1 MKPQP
6 MRLGDLS
13 VGFVHSLAD
22 AVRSHGLDP
31 QPLLEQ
37 YGLDTARLAEAGA
50 RLSIP
55 RYMRLGHAAIQ
66 LTGDPALG
74 LRMGQLSRLSQAG
87 LAGVT
92 AAQAPTVRE
101 AARCLT
107 RFEALYGSN
116 YRGQSS
122 FHEDADGAWL
132 RFYSISPYN
141 AYNRFVVDSILAG
154 WLQQLGSLGL
164 PVKAERIEIEFAQT
178 DYRDRYN
185 SLGDCPIQ
193 FGAEHNQLRLSQAT
207 LAQRNVE
214 HCPSTWR
221 HLLQLCERELEQLTR
236 TRSLRERITQLLG
249 PLLNGGRE
257 PDLEEVAA
265 RLKLPTWT
273 LRRKLAE
280 EGTQFRAILNDTRRD
295 LAMTYIRDTELA
307 FGEIAYLLGFA
318 SAEAFQRAF
327 KRWSGQTPGN
337 FVAATGSPPE
347 KTPPALQLGGVFCGF
362 QRVQFE
368 SLEFQQFFLVIV
380 HGGLLVCGV

>member
-1 MKPQP
+1 

-13 VGFVHSLAD
+13 VGFVQQLAD
-22 AVRSHGLDP
+22 AVRSYGHDP
-31 QPLLEQ
+31 QPLLNQ
-37 YGLDTARLAEAGA
+37 YGLDAARLSQPLA

-55 RYMRLGHAAIQ
+55 RYMRLGHAAIA
-66 LTGDPALG
+66 LTQQPALG

-101 AARCLT
+101 AARTLI

-122 FHEDADGAWL
+122 LHEDARGAWL

-141 AYNRFVVDSILAG
+141 AYNRFVVDSIISG
-154 WLQQLGSLGL
+154 WLHQLSSVAGTTLIS
-164 PVKAERIEIEFAQT
+164 EHIDIEFSEP
-178 DYRDRYN
+178 DY
-185 SLGDCPIQ
+185 
-193 FGAEHNQLRLSQAT
+193 AEQYRHLSHHPLHFRADTNQLRLNHDA
-207 LAQRNVE
+207 LDLRNAQ
-214 HCPSTWR
+214 HCPSTWSC
-221 HLLQLCERELEQLTR
+221 LLLMCERELEQLTR

-273 LRRKLAE
+273 LRRKLTE

-295 LAMTYIRDTELA
+295 LAMTYIRDPELA

-327 KRWSGQTPGN
+327 TRGNAETPGE
-337 FVAATGSPPE
+337 FRRR
-347 KTPPALQLGGVFCGF
+347 
-362 QRVQFE
+362 QRQ
-368 SLEFQQFFLVIV
+368 SA
-380 HGGLLVCGV
+380 

>member
-1 MKPQP
+1 

-22 AVRSHGLDP
+22 AMRSHDIDP

-37 YGLDTARLAEAGA
+37 YGLDPARLSEAGA

-55 RYMRLGHAAIQ
+55 RYMRLGHGAIQ
-66 LTGDPALG
+66 LTADPALG
-74 LRMGQLSRLSQAG
+74 LRMGRLSRLSQAG

-101 AARCLT
+101 AARCLI

-116 YRGQSS
+116 YRGQST
-122 FHEDADGAWL
+122 FHEDTQGAWL

-141 AYNRFVVDSILAG
+141 TYNRFVVDSIIAG
-154 WLQQLGSLGL
+154 WLQQLSSVSATDLR
-164 PVKAERIEIEFAQT
+164 AERIEIEFDQP
-178 DYRDRYN
+178 DYVDAYAA
-185 SLGDCPIQ
+185 LGCGSIQ
-193 FGAEHNQLRLSQAT
+193 FGAEHNQLRLN
-207 LAQRNVE
+207 LASLALRNPL

-327 KRWSGQTPGN
+327 KRWSGQTPG
-337 FVAATGSPPE
+337 
-347 KTPPALQLGGVFCGF
+347 
-362 QRVQFE
+362 
-368 SLEFQQFFLVIV
+368 EFRRSHRQTA
-380 HGGLLVCGV
+380 

>member
-1 MKPQP
+1 MSAPRV
-6 MRLGDLS
+6 RLGDLS

-22 AVRSHGLDP
+22 AVRLQGQDP

-37 YGLDTARLAEAGA
+37 YGLDAARLGEAGA

-55 RYMRLGHAAIQ
+55 RYMRLGHAAIE
-66 LTGDPALG
+66 LTGIPALG
-74 LRMGQLSRLSQAG
+74 LRMGQVSRLSQAG
-87 LAGVT
+87 LAGIT

-101 AARCLT
+101 AARTLI

-122 FHEDADGAWL
+122 FHEDSEGAWL

-141 AYNRFVVDSILAG
+141 DYNRFVVDSILSG
-154 WLQQLGSLGL
+154 WLQQLSTLAGTT
-164 PVKAERIEIEFAQT
+164 VRAERVDIEFAAPAYA
-178 DYRDRYN
+178 DEYAML
-185 SLGDCPIQ
+185 SEHPVS
-193 FGAEHNQLRLSQAT
+193 FGAQVNQLRLSQNN
-207 LAQRNVE
+207 LALRNPDHV
-214 HCPSTWR
+214 PSTWR
-221 HLLQLCERELEQLTR
+221 HLLQVCERELEQLTR

-257 PDLEEVAA
+257 PDLAEVAA

-280 EGTQFRAILNDTRRD
+280 EGTRFRAVLNDTRRD

-327 KRWSGQTPGN
+327 KRWNGQTPGE
-337 FVAATGSPPE
+337 FRRS
-347 KTPPALQLGGVFCGF
+347 
-362 QRVQFE
+362 QRH
-368 SLEFQQFFLVIV
+368 SD
-380 HGGLLVCGV
+380 

>member
-1 MKPQP
+1 MKPAAV
-6 MRLGDLS
+6 RLGDLS
-13 VGFVHSLAD
+13 VGFVHMLAD
-22 AVRSHGLDP
+22 AIAEHGLDP
-31 QPLLEQ
+31 QPLLLQ
-37 YGLDTARLAEAGA
+37 YGLDPARLGEAGA

-74 LRMGQLSRLSQAG
+74 LRMGKLSRLSQMG

-101 AARCLT
+101 AARTLT

-141 AYNRFVVDSILAG
+141 AYNRFVVDSIIAG
-154 WLQQLGSLGL
+154 WLHQFSQLCHQ
-164 PVKAERIEIEFAQT
+164 PVRAQRIEIEFQAP
-178 DYRDRYN
+178 DYSERY
-185 SLGDCPIQ
+185 SELGDCPIQ
-193 FGAEHNQLRLSQAT
+193 FGADANQVRLSQPT
-207 LAQRNVE
+207 LALRNPE
-214 HCPSTWR
+214 HCPSTWQS
-221 HLLQLCERELEQLTR
+221 LVQVCERELEQLTR
-236 TRSLRERITQLLG
+236 TRSLRERITRLLG
-249 PLLNGGRE
+249 PMLKGGRE

-280 EGTQFRAILNDTRRD
+280 EGTRFRAILNDTRRD

-327 KRWSGQTPGN
+327 KRWNNQTPGE
-337 FVAATGSPPE
+337 FRRS
-347 KTPPALQLGGVFCGF
+347 
-362 QRVQFE
+362 QRH
-368 SLEFQQFFLVIV
+368 ST
-380 HGGLLVCGV
+380 

>member
-1 MKPQP
+1 MKPLP

-22 AVRSHGLDP
+22 AVRSQGVDP

-37 YGLDTARLAEAGA
+37 YGLDAARLGEAGA

-55 RYMRLGHAAIQ
+55 RYMRLGHGAIQ
-66 LTGDPALG
+66 LTNDPALG

-101 AARCLT
+101 AARCLI

-122 FHEDADGAWL
+122 FHEDTQGAWL

-141 AYNRFVVDSILAG
+141 AYNRFVVDSIISG
-154 WLQQLGSLGL
+154 WLQQLSSLSTAPL
-164 PVKAERIEIEFAQT
+164 RAERIEIEFEAP
-178 DYRDRYN
+178 DYREAYAA
-185 SLGDCPIQ
+185 LGDCPVQ
-193 FGAEHNQLRLSQAT
+193 FGAENNQLRLSLAS
-207 LAQRNVE
+207 LAQRNPE

-236 TRSLRERITQLLG
+236 TRSLRERIIALLG

-280 EGTQFRAILNDTRRD
+280 EGTQYRAILNDTRRD

-327 KRWSGQTPGN
+327 KRWNGQTPG
-337 FVAATGSPPE
+337 
-347 KTPPALQLGGVFCGF
+347 
-362 QRVQFE
+362 
-368 SLEFQQFFLVIV
+368 EFRRSHRQSA
-380 HGGLLVCGV
+380 

>member
-1 MKPQP
+1 

-13 VGFVHSLAD
+13 VGFVQQLAD
-22 AVRSHGLDP
+22 AVRSCGHDP
-31 QPLLEQ
+31 LPLLDQ
-37 YGLDTARLAEAGA
+37 YGLDAARLSQPMA

-55 RYMRLGHAAIQ
+55 RYMRLGHSAIA

-101 AARCLT
+101 AARTLI

-122 FHEDADGAWL
+122 LHEDAQGAWL

-141 AYNRFVVDSILAG
+141 AYNRFVVDSIISG
-154 WLQQLGSLGL
+154 WLHQLSAVADRPLTC
-164 PVKAERIEIEFAQT
+164 EHIEIEFSEPE
-178 DYRDRYN
+178 Y
-185 SLGDCPIQ
+185 
-193 FGAEHNQLRLSQAT
+193 AEQYSVLSHNPVRFRADTNQLRLNHAT
-207 LAQRNVE
+207 LDRRNPQ
-214 HCPSTWR
+214 HCPSTWAY
-221 HLLQLCERELEQLTR
+221 LLQLCERELEQLTR

-273 LRRKLAE
+273 LRRKLTE

-327 KRWSGQTPGN
+327 KRWNAETPGE
-337 FVAATGSPPE
+337 FRRR
-347 KTPPALQLGGVFCGF
+347 
-362 QRVQFE
+362 QRQ
-368 SLEFQQFFLVIV
+368 SA
-380 HGGLLVCGV
+380 

>member
-1 MKPQP
+1 

-13 VGFVHSLAD
+13 VGFVQQLAD
-22 AVRSHGLDP
+22 AVRSCGHDP
-31 QPLLEQ
+31 LPLLDQ
-37 YGLDTARLAEAGA
+37 YGLDAARLSQPMA

-55 RYMRLGHAAIQ
+55 RYMRLGHAAIA

-101 AARCLT
+101 AARTLI

-116 YRGQSS
+116 YRGQSNL
-122 FHEDADGAWL
+122 HEDAQGAWL

-141 AYNRFVVDSILAG
+141 AYNRFVVDSIISG
-154 WLQQLGSLGL
+154 WLHQLSAVADRPLTC
-164 PVKAERIEIEFAQT
+164 EQIEIEFSEPE
-178 DYRDRYN
+178 Y
-185 SLGDCPIQ
+185 
-193 FGAEHNQLRLSQAT
+193 AEQYSVLSHNPVRFRADTNQLRLNHAT
-207 LAQRNVE
+207 LDRRNPQ
-214 HCPSTWR
+214 HCPSTWAY
-221 HLLQLCERELEQLTR
+221 LLQLCERELEQLTR

-273 LRRKLAE
+273 LRRKLTE

-327 KRWSGQTPGN
+327 KRWNAETPGE
-337 FVAATGSPPE
+337 FRRR
-347 KTPPALQLGGVFCGF
+347 
-362 QRVQFE
+362 QRQ
-368 SLEFQQFFLVIV
+368 SA
-380 HGGLLVCGV
+380 